1 MGRPEMKKTNII
13 AIANQKG
20 GVGKTTTA
28 VNLAAGLAVAGYEV
42 ALVDCDPQA
51 HASTFVYDREKLDV
65 ALTDVICTRWDHSQ
79 PGRPTRMNFEPI
91 QSAVYQ
97 TSFERLDVIPSN
109 LGLAAFDRDT
119 AQAIDRL
126 EEALREIS
134 EHYDFL
140 ILDCPPNL
148 GLLFTASL
156 KAAEHVIVPIAA
168 QYLPLEG
175 VGDLLLSLDEMI
187 NRRKLNILGALITL
201 FDARTSLSKN
211 AVEAVR
217 SDPTLGPKI
226 FETIISVNTKLAE
239 APAYHVPIYSYQTQ
253 TAGSARAIQQF
264 DELAAEVLTRLNLSA
279 QKKEDGKRAMHIAK

>member
-1 MGRPEMKKTNII
+1 MIRKTTAI
-13 AIANQKG
+13 AIPNQKG

-28 VNLAAGLAVAGYEV
+28 VNLAAALAQAGYDV
-42 ALVDCDPQA
+42 AIVDCDPQA
-51 HASTFVYDREKLDV
+51 HASTFVYDREKAELT
-65 ALTDVICTRWDHSQ
+65 LTDVICTRWNHQQ
-79 PGRPTRMNFEPI
+79 PGRPVRLPFEDI
-91 QSAVYQ
+91 RSAVYQ
-97 TSFERLDVIPSN
+97 TSFERLDLIPSN

-126 EEALREIS
+126 EEALRDIS

-175 VGDLLLSLDEMI
+175 VGDLLLSLDELI
-187 NRRKLNILGALITL
+187 ARRKLNILGALITL
-201 FDARTSLSKN
+201 FDARTSLSRN

-217 SDPTLGPKI
+217 AD
-226 FETIISVNTKLAE
+226 
-239 APAYHVPIYSYQTQ
+239 QT
-253 TAGSARAIQQF
+253 
-264 DELAAEVLTRLNLSA
+264 
-279 QKKEDGKRAMHIAK
+279 